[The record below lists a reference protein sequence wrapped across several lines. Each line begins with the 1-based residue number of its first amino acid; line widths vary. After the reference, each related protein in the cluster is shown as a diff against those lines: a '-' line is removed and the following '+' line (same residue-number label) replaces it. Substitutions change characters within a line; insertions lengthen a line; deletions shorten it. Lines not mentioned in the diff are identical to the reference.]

1 MKKAE
6 THAGKYLAGNR
17 RAFHLYQMLEKYEA
31 GIELKGCEVKSLRA
45 GAANLRDSF
54 AAVKEGQLWL
64 MNMHI
69 SPYAQGNR
77 ENPDP
82 LRSRRLLMHKRE
94 INRLAGSIAQKGLTL
109 IPLGLYLQGR
119 CVKVE
124 LGLARGKHTYDKKQA
139 LKERDI
145 KRETERAVRG
155 REKSD

>member
-6 THAGKYLAGNR
+6 AHAGKYLAGNR
-17 RAFHLYQMLEKYEA
+17 RAFHLYEVLEKYEA

-45 GAANLRDSF
+45 GEANLRDSF

-64 MNMHI
+64 MNMQI

-77 ENPDP
+77 ENPEP
-82 LRSRRLLMHKRE
+82 LRARRLLMHKRE

-119 CVKVE
+119 RVKVE

-145 KRETERAVRG
+145 SRETERAVRG

>member
-6 THAGKYLAGNR
+6 VHAGKYLVGNR
-17 RAFHLYQMLEKYEA
+17 RAFHLYQVLEKHEA

-45 GAANLRDSF
+45 GTANLMDSF

-69 SPYAQGNR
+69 APYAQGNR
-77 ENPDP
+77 ENTDP
-82 LRSRRLLMHKRE
+82 MRSRRLLMHKRE
-94 INRLAGSIAQKGLTL
+94 INRLAGSISQKGLTL

-119 CVKVE
+119 RVKVE

-145 KRETERAVRG
+145 SRETERAVRG
-155 REKSD
+155 REKGE